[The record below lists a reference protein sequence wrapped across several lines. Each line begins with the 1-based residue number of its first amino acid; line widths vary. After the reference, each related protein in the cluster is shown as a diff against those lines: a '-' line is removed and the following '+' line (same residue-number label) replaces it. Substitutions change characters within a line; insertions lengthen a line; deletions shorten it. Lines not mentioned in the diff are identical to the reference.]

1 MKYVEDINY
10 SKIAALE
17 ARVKV
22 IERADLY
29 DPVQAIEMY
38 LVLNVILPKNSH
50 NLSLYSTPKLSVLP
64 LTSSSM
70 ATRW

>member
-29 DPVQAIEMY
+29 DPV
-38 LVLNVILPKNSH
+38 
-50 NLSLYSTPKLSVLP
+50 
-64 LTSSSM
+64 
-70 ATRW
+70 